1 MLIHLFL
8 LIQTI
13 KVEVPMP
20 YGYNGI
26 ILHVNLTT
34 RVILEEKPPESFY
47 RKYLGGSAM
56 GLFYILRESPAG
68 VDALAPENVLTLFAG
83 VTTGA
88 AISGQ
93 SRINANAKSPISGA
107 IGDSQGGG
115 FFPAELKFTGIDG
128 IVIKGRSSQ
137 PVYLAIIG
145 GTYELKDA
153 SHLVGK
159 VTGEVESI
167 LKKELGD
174 DKIEILQYGPGA
186 ENGVLFSSLVSMS
199 NRNNG
204 RTGMGLVMAS
214 KNLKAV
220 VVRGT
225 KKPAI
230 ADQKKL
236 TELHRSG
243 PKVLPENPDMPGMTE
258 FGTSG
263 VVMFQNTLGTL
274 PTRNYNEGQFEH
286 ADPISGEV
294 MARTI
299 LKERDTCYACIVRCK
314 RVVEINEGKHIV
326 DPKYGGPEYETLGT
340 FGSYCGIDDLAAI
353 SKANQICNMY
363 GVDTIACGATIAF
376 AMECFEKGI
385 ITSNEIGG
393 IDLRFGNADA
403 MLEVLDQIVNNSG
416 KLGRI
421 LSQGSE
427 RAAKAWG
434 RQAKDCLITIKGA
447 EAPAHMPQAK
457 RSLALIYAV
466 NPFGADHQSSEH
478 DPYYEEGVADL
489 NLNRLKMVGLQD
501 PQPRYSLT
509 HEKVRFALQSELFYS
524 MMDSLELCQF
534 VWGPAWTLYG
544 PKETVEMVNAVT
556 GWDMTVEELL
566 LVGQRRLNLMRTYNA
581 REGLDRKDDQLPKKF
596 YQPLEGTG
604 PTSGIALEI
613 TEFEAA
619 LDTYYKL
626 NGWTSNGIPTR
637 KKLTELDLAWACEY
651 LPA

>member
-1 MLIHLFL
+1 
-8 LIQTI
+8 
-13 KVEVPMP
+13 MP
-20 YGYNGI
+20 HGYNGK
-26 ILHVNLTT
+26 ILHIDLTT
-34 RVILEEKPPESFY
+34 HEIQVETPPESFY

-56 GLFYILRESPAG
+56 GLYYILRETPAG
-68 VDALAPENVLTLFAG
+68 VDPLAPENVLTLFAG

-93 SRINANAKSPISGA
+93 SRINANAKSPISGG

-115 FFPAELKFTGIDG
+115 FFPAELKFSGVDG
-128 IVIKGRSSQ
+128 LVIKGRSPK
-137 PVYLAIIG
+137 PVYLTIMDG
-145 GTYELKDA
+145 EYKLRDA
-153 SHLVGK
+153 EHLMGK
-159 VTGEVESI
+159 VTGEVDLI
-167 LKKELGD
+167 LKKELND
-174 DKIEILQYGPGA
+174 EKIEILQHGPGA

-225 KKPAI
+225 NKPTI
-230 ADQKKL
+230 SDQAKL

-243 PKVLPENPDMPGMTE
+243 PKILPENPDMPGLAE
-258 FGTSG
+258 FGTAG

-274 PTRNYNEGQFEH
+274 PTRNYNEGQFEQ

-299 LKERDTCYACIVRCK
+299 LKKRDTCYACVVRCK
-314 RVVEINEGKHIV
+314 RVVDITEGKYTAE
-326 DPKYGGPEYETLGT
+326 PYYGGPEYETLGT

-353 SKANQICNMY
+353 AKANQVCNMF

-376 AMECFEKGI
+376 AMECYEKGI
-385 ITSNEIGG
+385 ISKEDTGG
-393 IDLRFGNADA
+393 IDIHFGNADA
-403 MLEVLDQIVNNSG
+403 MLEVLDQIVRNQG

-427 RAAKAWG
+427 RAAAHWG
-434 RQAKDCLITIKGA
+434 KNADECLVTVKGA
-447 EAPAHMPQAK
+447 ESPAHMPQAK

-478 DPYYEEGVADL
+478 DPYYEEGVAAL
-489 NLNRLKMVGLQD
+489 NLNRLKMIGLSD
-501 PQPRYSLT
+501 PQPQYSLT
-509 HEKVRFALQSELFYS
+509 LEKVRFALQSELFYS

-544 PKETVEMVNAVT
+544 PQETVDMVNAVT
-556 GWDMTVEELL
+556 GWDVTVDELQ
-566 LVGQRRLNLMRTYNA
+566 LVGQRRLNLMRIFNA
-581 REGLDRKDDQLPKKF
+581 REGLDRKDDRLPKKF
-596 YQPLEGTG
+596 FKALQGTG
-604 PTSGIALEI
+604 PTAGKTLDHK
-613 TEFEAA
+613 EFEDA
-619 LDTYYKL
+619 LDYYYLL
-626 NGWTSNGIPTR
+626 NGWTNNGIPTSHT
-637 KKLTELDLAWACEY
+637 LSELDLEWAIPY
-651 LPA
+651 LP